1 MKKLENFSW
10 KMWHVYTLIAVA
22 VFFIGSLCSFFYVK
36 DADYIVHERN
46 YIYVGKGQRLTN
58 YEKVKGLDT
67 GFPILA
73 LSLKN
78 TDEDGYDDQI
88 AVGHNYIAF
97 QDSKLG
103 NVNQNEKDS
112 EEYFKIRY
120 YLFGEEKG
128 EGHTIDVFKII
139 QKLGYKTIYGNMEST
154 MYSDGKDEYVRVKV
168 TDKESIY
175 FNLRTQ
181 KESKK
186 RPKKTIQYGYK
197 GIYRALSNPDFIT
210 KNFDE
215 EESNTKI
222 SWPWV
227 HYKQPKKKM
236 TTTNDSSYST
246 SDSSEEKPED
256 SKLLSILK
264 KYGFLLVLE
273 EDRNLSSSQS
283 LVSKLFPDAT
293 HFVWFIDDDYTRDG
307 HNEYIHN
314 IEELIQVVDEEK
326 VEKVYG
332 NEE

>member
-120 YLFGEEKG
+120 YLIGEEKG

-139 QKLGYKTIYGNMEST
+139 QRL
-154 MYSDGKDEYVRVKV
+154 
-168 TDKESIY
+168 
-175 FNLRTQ
+175 
-181 KESKK
+181 
-186 RPKKTIQYGYK
+186 
-197 GIYRALSNPDFIT
+197 
-210 KNFDE
+210 
-215 EESNTKI
+215 
-222 SWPWV
+222 
-227 HYKQPKKKM
+227 
-236 TTTNDSSYST
+236 
-246 SDSSEEKPED
+246 
-256 SKLLSILK
+256 
-264 KYGFLLVLE
+264 
-273 EDRNLSSSQS
+273 
-283 LVSKLFPDAT
+283 
-293 HFVWFIDDDYTRDG
+293 
-307 HNEYIHN
+307 
-314 IEELIQVVDEEK
+314 
-326 VEKVYG
+326 
-332 NEE
+332 

>member
-22 VFFIGSLCSFFYVK
+22 IFFIGSLCSFFYIK
-36 DADYIVHERN
+36 EAAYIVHERN
-46 YIYVGKGQRLTN
+46 YFYIGKGQRLTN
-58 YEKVKGLDT
+58 YEKVKGIDT

-73 LSLKN
+73 LSLKH
-78 TDEDGYDDQI
+78 TDEDSYEDHI

-97 QDSKLG
+97 QDSKLSH
-103 NVNQNEKDS
+103 VNQNEKDS

-120 YLFGEEKG
+120 YRLGKENG
-128 EGHTIDVFKII
+128 EGHLIDVLKIV
-139 QKLGYKTIYGNMEST
+139 QKLGYKTINGDMMMT
-154 MYSDGKDEYVRVKV
+154 MYSDGKDEYVGVEV

-175 FNLRTQ
+175 INLRTQ

-186 RPKKTIQYGYK
+186 RPKKTIQFGYK
-197 GIYRALSNPDFIT
+197 GLYRVLSNPEFIT

-215 EESNTKI
+215 EESHTQI

-227 HYKQPKKKM
+227 HYKQPKNTM
-236 TTTNDSSYST
+236 TTPNDSSDST
-246 SDSSEEKPED
+246 SNSSEEKSKD

>member
-1 MKKLENFSW
+1 
-10 KMWHVYTLIAVA
+10 
-22 VFFIGSLCSFFYVK
+22 
-36 DADYIVHERN
+36 
-46 YIYVGKGQRLTN
+46 
-58 YEKVKGLDT
+58 
-67 GFPILA
+67 
-73 LSLKN
+73 
-78 TDEDGYDDQI
+78 
-88 AVGHNYIAF
+88 
-97 QDSKLG
+97 
-103 NVNQNEKDS
+103 
-112 EEYFKIRY
+112 
-120 YLFGEEKG
+120 
-128 EGHTIDVFKII
+128 
-139 QKLGYKTIYGNMEST
+139 

>member
-10 KMWHVYTLIAVA
+10 KMWHVYTLITVA
-22 VFFIGSLCSFFYVK
+22 IFFIGSLCSFFYIK

-46 YIYVGKGQRLTN
+46 YVYVGKGQRLTN

-103 NVNQNEKDS
+103 HVNQNEKDP

-120 YLFGEEKG
+120 YLIGEEKG
-128 EGHTIDVFKII
+128 EGHTIDALKMV
-139 QKLGYKTIYGNMEST
+139 QKLGYKTINGNMEPT
-154 MYSDGKDEYVRVKV
+154 MYSDGKDEYVGVQV

-181 KESKK
+181 KESHK

-197 GIYRALSNPDFIT
+197 GIYRVLSNPDFIT
-210 KNFDE
+210 EKFDE
-215 EESNTKI
+215 EEDNTNI

-227 HYKQPKKKM
+227 HYKQPKKEM
-236 TTTNDSSYST
+236 TTTSDSSYST
-246 SDSSEEKPED
+246 SASSDEKPED
-256 SKLLSILK
+256 SKLLSLLK

-283 LVSKLFPDAT
+283 LVSELFPDAT
-293 HFVWFIDDDYTRDG
+293 HFVWFINDDYIKDG

-314 IEELIQVVDEEK
+314 IEELIQVVDEKK
-326 VEKVYG
+326 VEKAYE
-332 NEE
+332 NED